1 MIGAL
6 RSLVIGR
13 PLPTRSAG
21 RERLG
26 ISQGIGAFGLDAL
39 SSVAYGPDEIL
50 YVLVLAGTAGVGY
63 ALPMAIC
70 IVVLLVI
77 VVTSYRQTIFAY
89 PHGGGSY
96 TVARENLGTPA
107 GLVAGAA
114 LMVDY
119 VTTLAVSITAGVE
132 AVIALEPSLDAHRVE
147 LSLVLILALVL
158 INLRGVREAGAFF
171 VVPTYVFVL
180 SLGVLVALG
189 LWRFVI
195 GGATPP
201 PQNLPAATEGV
212 TLFLL
217 LRAFAGGCTA
227 MTGVEAIA
235 NGVPVF
241 KKPES
246 QHAAR
251 TLVVLALLLATLFLG
266 VTYLGHLVGA
276 RPSDQASVIAQI
288 GRAVAPGSVVFYAVQ
303 LSTALVL
310 VLAGN
315 TSFNGFPL
323 LAAVMARDDYL
334 PHQFAHRGS
343 RLAYSNG
350 IVVIGAIGALL
361 IVVFRGSTH
370 ALIPLFAIGVFL
382 SFTLSQSG
390 MVRHWW
396 RLRGRGWRTKL
407 VINGMGAVTT
417 AIVTGVVVATKF
429 LQGAWIIVLIVP
441 ALVFAFRALN
451 QLYARERAEIAP
463 DRRPPTTRR
472 KHRVI
477 VPVAEI
483 NKAVQRTLEYAL
495 SSSNDVTAVHVSID
509 DKRAKRLKSEWKNWA
524 PDVPLVVVPSEF
536 REVVPPLIEY
546 IKSEQASRADHQV
559 MVMVPEVIPPHWF
572 EEPVHNQTALALA
585 TALRHL
591 DGVALGLVPY
601 RLSP

>member
-50 YVLVLAGTAGVGY
+50 YVLVLAGTAGVAY
-63 ALPMAIC
+63 ALPIAIG

-132 AVIALEPSLDAHRVE
+132 AVIALAPALEAHRVE
-147 LSLVLILALVL
+147 LGLVVILGLVLV
-158 INLRGVREAGAFF
+158 NLRGIREAGAFF
-171 VVPTYVFVL
+171 VIPTYVFVA
-180 SLGVLVALG
+180 SLTILLGLG
-189 LWRFVI
+189 LWRFAI
-195 GGATPP
+195 GGEAPPATH
-201 PQNLPAATEGV
+201 LPAATEGV

-246 QHAAR
+246 LNAAR
-251 TLVVLALLLATLFLG
+251 TLMVLGTILALLFLG
-266 VTYLGHLVGA
+266 VVYLGHVVGA

-288 GRAVAPGSVVFYAVQ
+288 GRAVAPGSVLFYVVQ
-303 LSTALVL
+303 LSTALIL
-310 VLAGN
+310 VLAAN

-350 IVVIGAIGALL
+350 IVVIGVIGALL
-361 IVVFRGSTH
+361 VVGFHGSTH
-370 ALIPLFAIGVFL
+370 ALIPLFAVGVFM

-390 MVRHWW
+390 MVRHWL
-396 RLRGRGWRTKL
+396 RIRGRAWRTKL
-407 VINGMGAVTT
+407 AINGLGAVTT
-417 AIVTGVVVATKF
+417 AIVTAVVVLTKF
-429 LQGAWIIVLIVP
+429 MEGAWIIVLIVP
-441 ALVFAFRALN
+441 ALVFTFRAIH
-451 QLYARERAEIAP
+451 QLYLRERGAIAP
-463 DRRPPTTRR
+463 EGRPHISRK
-472 KHRVI
+472 KHRVL
-477 VPVAEI
+477 VPVGEI
-483 NKAVQRTLEYAL
+483 NKAVERTLEYAL
-495 SSSNDVTAVHVSID
+495 SSANDVAAIHVAAD
-509 DKRAKRLKSEWKNWA
+509 AAQAKRLQKEWKEWA
-524 PDVPLVVVPSEF
+524 PDIPLLVLPSPY
-536 REVVPPLIEY
+536 REVIPPLIEH
-546 IKSEQASRADHQV
+546 IKKELAQRADHQV

-572 EEPVHNQTALALA
+572 QEPLHNQTAFGLAA
-585 TALRHL
+585 ALRHL

-601 RLSP
+601 RLHT